1 MFSNDNNIESI
12 AQLVEELKKYGNLK
26 LEIFRLDATEK
37 IVRIIT
43 SIILILVLS
52 LLFCAIVTYLS
63 FAGAYAL
70 AAIFDSIV
78 TGFLCVSGFY
88 LLLFLIVYN
97 KRKAWIERPLVHFL
111 ASILLEK

>member
-43 SIILILVLS
+43 AIILILVLS

-78 TGFLCVSGFY
+78 TVSSAYQAFI
-88 LLLFLIVYN
+88 F
-97 KRKAWIERPLVHFL
+97 F
-111 ASILLEK
+111 SS

>member
-43 SIILILVLS
+43 AIILMLS